1 MAMVYY
7 KKKPGKRELTAEEI
21 QMLEDAA
28 KMPPNYD
35 DDCPELTEEMLRGL
49 IEARKR
55 KPLKPVQVTLTVSP
69 LTVAEAQVWDED
81 YLGFLGRV
89 LDEAMAGYLETED
102 MKDNGQTQ
110 NADA

>member
-35 DDCPELTEEMLRGL
+35 DDCPELTEEMLQAL

-55 KPLKPVQVTLTVSP
+55 KPYVGPIPEDLLLEEKRGAYNVTVSIS
-69 LTVAEAQVWDED
+69 AQAYEKAKRLHNGD
-81 YLGFLGRV
+81 LSFLGDLLNSAIMR
-89 LDEAMAGYLETED
+89 ESI
-102 MKDNGQTQ
+102 
-110 NADA
+110 